1 MAGCGTH
8 NNQDKRRKKE
18 FFKGGAPES
27 AGKGP
32 VNAQYSSNSGG
43 SSVSSVN
50 NYSKLGSYVK
60 GKNYGAVPTS
70 LNDPRMAKADP
81 KQVKFVLPEYGGV
94 GYDILQHGCASGDDS
109 GYFSINKAYPGYPG
123 QCGKPMC
130 GKSPM
135 SYWQQ

>member
-1 MAGCGTH
+1 MTGCNR
-8 NNQDKRRKKE
+8 NNTARKKKE
-18 FFKGGAPES
+18 HFKGGLPES
-27 AGKGP
+27 SGKGP
-32 VNAQYSSNSGG
+32 VNAQYSSGGG
-43 SSVSSVN
+43 SSVSTVN

-70 LNDPRMAKADP
+70 LNDPRMEKADP

-109 GYFSINKAYPGYPG
+109 GYFNINRAYPGYPG
-123 QCGKPMC
+123 HCGKPMC

-135 SYWQQ
+135 EYWQ

>member
-1 MAGCGTH
+1 MAGCNRKNTA
-8 NNQDKRRKKE
+8 NKKKE
-18 FFKGGAPES
+18 HFKGGLPES

-32 VNAQYSSNSGG
+32 VNAQYSSGGG

-70 LNDPRMAKADP
+70 LNDPRMEKADP

-109 GYFSINKAYPGYPG
+109 GYFNINRAYPGYPG
-123 QCGKPMC
+123 HCGKPMC

-135 SYWQQ
+135 EYWQ